1 MWALIVLSGA
11 IMLAALAMAVR
22 LGAHG
27 PGAALG
33 LGTLGGFLI
42 AVHSIVLLAGLLG
55 GLTVI
60 GVAVLAGAGVVVVA
74 ACLARGW
81 TWPPPRAAPACPPPP
96 AAPTFAGGLSAPS
109 PSGAA
114 TLTGGLTGASP
125 SGATFTAWSLVAPAI
140 AIVAGAV
147 WAWPHA
153 REATRLWVWDDFTY
167 HMVYPALWLREQAIA
182 AVPPVHAFTMQAWY
196 PLSASVVATWFMVP
210 FPHARAE
217 ALAWVSLT
225 GLLYAG
231 LVAAGAATVCRRLGC
246 HSGAWAVPVA
256 LFATSHRT
264 AIMAGSFS
272 DADLAQAACLFA
284 ALAFAVPRGE
294 VETARDVRVDGA
306 YAALLSGLALGVKV
320 SAAVPALVILLAL
333 AVRARAL
340 ATRPAAGMRAAG
352 AVVLMFAVSW
362 TATAGYWY
370 ARNVIHTGN
379 PVYPAAFLAW
389 TGVTFPETTL
399 IEYGQRYGLARAVA
413 DALPVYLNW
422 PAAHAWL
429 ALLGLA
435 GLAVWLAVRR
445 RALTR
450 PQRYFAATALG
461 TAAAV
466 LIALPAAPFSA
477 GNAMTFRSGFI
488 HWDSMRYVAIVL
500 FLGWAALGVLV
511 DAGAGATR
519 WRTSAAILVAAA
531 GALASDA
538 RWAIL
543 ALASAIL
550 LGCAAVLR
558 VPGLHRHAHR
568 ACPLAADP
576 LEAVD
581 PAAFRQRLR
590 VIGMV
595 AAILVG
601 AAIIAWSHDAK
612 VAAGRA
618 AFYREPLFGA
628 AAAVLDR
635 QPPGTRLAVFGDQW
649 VYPAFGDRLHL
660 RPVRLD
666 ADGSVATSPIAGAME
681 PGERTVAPAAFRA
694 RLEAERVDLVV
705 VVRQPHPG
713 RPAGLP
719 AQHAALEAAG
729 DAELLHLDRAVAIWR
744 VGTGRRGLSPYGDR
758 NADSSRLI
766 ISSSAA
772 ETEPT
777 PKTPPLALAM
787 ARVRSTSPARSAAT
801 CSAVIC
807 SQMPC
812 TMWIHEVRSFGSGLR
827 SSQLCK
833 RSWPVEPGEMP
844 DVSTRSR
851 MARRSLVSSVP
862 SAQATSARGM
872 TARAP
877 TVSGRMPRSRSLS
890 RIAGLVMPDAR
901 DRASR
906 EVSFCFSSRRR
917 SISR

>member
-1 MWALIVLSGA
+1 MWALIVLTGVV
-11 IMLAALAMAVR
+11 MLAALAVAVR

-55 GLTVI
+55 GLTVS
-60 GVAVLAGAGVVVVA
+60 GVAALAAAWVVAAA
-74 ACLARGW
+74 ACLARDWRAPTLTG
-81 TWPPPRAAPACPPPP
+81 PRRLSAPACPPRP
-96 AAPTFAGGLSAPS
+96 AAPTFTGGLSAPS
-109 PSGAA
+109 PGRRFGIDGDSMGGA
-114 TLTGGLTGASP
+114 
-125 SGATFTAWSLVAPAI
+125 ATFTAWSLVAPAV
-140 AIVAGAV
+140 ALAAGAV
-147 WAWPHA
+147 WAWPHV
-153 REATRLWVWDDFTY
+153 REATRLWVWDDYTY

-182 AVPPVHAFTMQAWY
+182 AVAPAHAFTMQAWY

-225 GLLYAG
+225 GVLYAG
-231 LVAAGAATVCRRLGC
+231 LVATGAATVCRRLGC
-246 HSGAWAVPVA
+246 RRGAWAVPVA

-264 AIMAGSFS
+264 AIMASSFS

-284 ALAFAVPRGE
+284 AVAFAIPRGE

-320 SAAVPALVILLAL
+320 SAAAPALVILLAL
-333 AVRARAL
+333 AVRARSL
-340 ATRPAAGMRAAG
+340 ATRPAAAVRAAG
-352 AVVLMFAVSW
+352 AVALMFAVSW

-370 ARNVIHTGN
+370 ARNVLHTGN
-379 PVYPAAFLAW
+379 PVYPAAFLGW
-389 TGVTFPETTL
+389 PGVTFPETTL
-399 IEYGQRYGLARAVA
+399 IEYGQRYGLGRAVA

-435 GLAVWLAVRR
+435 GLGGWLAARR

-450 PQRYFAATALG
+450 PQRYLAVTALG

-466 LIALPAAPFSA
+466 LVLLPAAPFSA

-488 HWDSMRYVAIVL
+488 HWDSMRYVAIALV
-500 FLGWAALGVLV
+500 LGWVALGVV
-511 DAGAGATR
+511 VNAGAGASH
-519 WRTSAAILVAAA
+519 WRTAAAILIAAT
-531 GALASDA
+531 GALVSEA

-543 ALASAIL
+543 SLASATL
-550 LGCAAVLR
+550 LGCVAVLHLPR
-558 VPGLHRHAHR
+558 L
-568 ACPLAADP
+568 
-576 LEAVD
+576 VD
-581 PAAFRQRLR
+581 PATSRQRLR
-590 VIGMV
+590 AIGMV
-595 AAILVG
+595 AATLAG
-601 AAIIAWSHDAK
+601 ATALAWSHGAK

-666 ADGSVATSPIAGAME
+666 GDGNAATAPIAGAME
-681 PGERTVAPAAFRA
+681 PGERTVAPAVFRA
-694 RLEAERVDLVV
+694 RLEAERVGLVV

-729 DAELLHLDRAVAIWR
+729 DAELLHLDRAVAVWR
-744 VGTGRRGLSPYGDR
+744 LGGTARPSSHEER

-772 ETEPT
+772 ETEAT
-777 PKTPPLALAM
+777 PKIPPLALAM
-787 ARVRSTSPARSAAT
+787 ARVRSTRPARSAAT

-833 RSWPVEPGEMP
+833 RSWPVEPGGMP
-844 DVSTRSR
+844 DVSARSR
-851 MARRSLVSSVP
+851 MARRSFASRVP
-862 SAQATSARGM
+862 SAHATSARGM

-877 TVSGRMPRSRSLS
+877 TISGRMSRSSSLS